1 MVVLDLRFDLYKLFK
16 FQMRD
21 LSNLA
26 YLLLEK
32 LFLLNPIMVD
42 LMQIKL

>member
-1 MVVLDLRFDLYKLFK
+1 MLDLRSDQYKLFK

-26 YLLLEK
+26 YPVLEN
-32 LFLLNPIMVD
+32 LFLLNPIMLD

>member
-1 MVVLDLRFDLYKLFK
+1 
-16 FQMRD
+16 MRD

-32 LFLLNPIMVD
+32 LFLLNPIMWD
-42 LMQIKL
+42 LMQIKLGLSISVPLVR